1 MGSQAT
7 RAFFLLPPA
16 LPFAIDAYRDLGRCP
31 LFVVV
36 VHVSVSS
43 YEYYLPMT
51 GLPVSARLMQQALGS
66 GDWEAE
72 TTLTR
77 LVRPLPEMETETPGR
92 R

>member
-1 MGSQAT
+1 MLQAT
-7 RAFFLLPPA
+7 
-16 LPFAIDAYRDLGRCP
+16 
-31 LFVVV
+31 LFG
-36 VHVSVSS
+36 SS
-43 YEYYLPMT
+43 AMT